1 MLNYHRVQELVREY
15 QAKWE
20 IINAGVPE
28 VMVAQQKTVSNVGA
42 LIDAQIDLNYDL
54 AADLIRKLN
63 EEYTK
68 GTSMGMQSTPKQSM
82 SSAKREWLRKKAAA
96 QGRSFGF
103 SSK

>member
-20 IINAGVPE
+20 IINAGIPE
-28 VMVAQQKTVSNVGA
+28 VMVAQQNTVSNVGA
-42 LIDAQIDLNYDL
+42 LIDAQIDLNCDL

-82 SSAKREWLRKKAAA
+82 SSAR
-96 QGRSFGF
+96 
-103 SSK
+103 

>member
-20 IINAGVPE
+20 IINAGIPE
-28 VMVAQQKTVSNVGA
+28 VMVAQQNTVSNVGA

-68 GTSMGMQSTPKQSM
+68 GTCMGMQSTPKQSM
-82 SSAKREWLRKKAAA
+82 SSA
-96 QGRSFGF
+96 S
-103 SSK
+103 

>member
-15 QAKWE
+15 QAKYDL
-20 IINAGVPE
+20 INAGIPE
-28 VMVAQQKTVSNVGA
+28 VMVAQQNTVSNVGA

-82 SSAKREWLRKKAAA
+82 SSAR
-96 QGRSFGF
+96 
-103 SSK
+103 